1 LFRFWKIV
9 EMIENRSNINLKF
22 LEEIEEE
29 DKVFPDIKI
38 DDWRK

>member
-1 LFRFWKIV
+1 
-9 EMIENRSNINLKF
+9 MIKNQSSISLKF

-29 DKVFPDIKI
+29 DKVFIEIDI

>member
-9 EMIENRSNINLKF
+9 EMIKNQSKINLKF

-29 DKVFPDIKI
+29 DKVFPDINI
-38 DDWRK
+38 EDWRK